1 MVVMSLLDDLRDV
14 AKVIDPSLQV
24 NQNEV
29 TGVLSALVAGT
40 EQGLDNLLA
49 AAEKGGAEEI
59 SKILA
64 PAPPEPEPEPAP
76 APVEPAAP
84 AEPKTADEL
93 RAEIDRLSAQ
103 LAAEQQTQV
112 QHEPG
117 APADP
122 PAEPGSQP

>member
-40 EQGLDNLLA
+40 EHGLDNLLA

-64 PAPPEPEPEPAP
+64 PAVEEPAP
-76 APVEPAAP
+76 EPTPAAPDQPAP